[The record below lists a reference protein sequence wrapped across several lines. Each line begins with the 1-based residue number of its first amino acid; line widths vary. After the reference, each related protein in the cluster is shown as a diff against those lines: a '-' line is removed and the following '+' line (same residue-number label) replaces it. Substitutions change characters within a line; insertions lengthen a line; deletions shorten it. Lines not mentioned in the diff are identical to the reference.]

1 MVTANFIEEDE
12 MIERRRRLKAGSNAM
27 AKMKNKLQELID
39 GHIEDDCLNPYAIKK
54 WNKQIR
60 EHKRNLRRW
69 ETEARATTFKESKNK
84 LRLNGLI
91 DSDDE

>member
-1 MVTANFIEEDE
+1 
-12 MIERRRRLKAGSNAM
+12 M

-39 GHIEDDCLNPYAIKK
+39 WHIEDDCMNPYAIKK

-84 LRLNGLI
+84 MRLNGLI
-91 DSDDE
+91 DSDDEEGWDEPTDFISKNIGNTENY